1 MCTCENCGK
10 KYFVD
15 LIIPDNLWEKIRGGI
30 KGSGLL
36 CGKCIMERIEMI
48 SDYSSFELIKI

>member
-10 KYFVD
+10 EYFVD

-36 CGKCIMERIEMI
+36 CSKCIMERIEII
-48 SDYSSFELIKI
+48 SDCLSFVLIK